1 MSKLF
6 INDRISRGSWSL
18 EKFEISVLILFLFES
33 RAFLLAFLKLIHFF
47 LRSIVIQ
54 SIYILPIKLCLTKK
68 YSRIEEKDRLIADPL
83 TSF

>member
-6 INDRISRGSWSL
+6 INDRISKGSWSL

-54 SIYILPIKLCLTKK
+54 SIYIYPSDKTLFN
-68 YSRIEEKDRLIADPL
+68 EKIFPNRRER
-83 TSF
+83 